1 MEKWKFVHVCDTQPG
16 SPRSFRYRPAW
27 IENQKTAYAQI
38 QKLQPDLVLVGG
50 DLTRDGT
57 LHDFELEEAK
67 ANLDALQIPYHAIPG
82 NMDVGNKVTHQQSP
96 QPQRDDIAAN
106 MTSENLQRFARVF
119 GEFPWSFVHR
129 NVRFS
134 GCYAAVA
141 GSGLPQE
148 KRFWEFLENLPSLP
162 SAAHHVL
169 MMHYALFI
177 NYPGEDSPKIDDLQ
191 RYHDWYFAISEP
203 HRARIFEALQKA
215 RVEIVLSGHIHCR
228 RPVQEFGGI
237 RFYKAAA
244 TSFGQWENKWPD
256 GDTTLGFFEFEVS
269 ARGIMETFVP
279 LEKVSTRTDGYGPG
293 GHPSPAERDYS
304 LVWEKK

>member
-1 MEKWKFVHVCDTQPG
+1 MDSWKFVHVCDTQPG

-27 IENQKTAYAQI
+27 LENQQTAYSQI
-38 QKLQPDLVLVGG
+38 KRLQPELILVGG

-67 ANLDALQIPYHAIPG
+67 RNLDALEIPYYAVPG
-82 NMDVGNKVTHQQSP
+82 NMDVGNKFTLLQSP
-96 QPQRDDIAAN
+96 TPNDDLSAN
-106 MTSENLQRFARVF
+106 VTSANLERFARVF
-119 GEFPWSFVHR
+119 GAFPWSFVHR

-148 KRFWEFLENLPSLP
+148 ERFWEFLDALPRLEP
-162 SAAHHVL
+162 AAHHVF
-169 MMHYALFI
+169 MMHYALFLDR
-177 NYPGEDSPKIDDLQ
+177 PDEDSPAITDPE
-191 RYHDWYFAISEP
+191 RYHDWYFAISQP
-203 HRARIFEALQKA
+203 HRERIFRALQKA
-215 RVEIVLSGHIHCR
+215 QVEIVLSGHIHCR

-244 TSFGQWENKWPD
+244 VGFGQWANKWAD

-269 ARGIMETFVP
+269 PSGIHERFVP

-293 GHPSPAERDYS
+293 GHPSPQQRDYA
-304 LVWEKK
+304 LAWEK

>member
-1 MEKWKFVHVCDTQPG
+1 MDSWKFVHICDTQPG

-27 IENQKTAYAQI
+27 IENQQIAYAQI
-38 QKLQPDLVLVGG
+38 KKLQPELILVGG
-50 DLTRDGT
+50 DLTRDGA
-57 LHDFELEEAK
+57 LHDFELAEAK
-67 ANLDALQIPYHAIPG
+67 ANLDALQIPYRAIPG
-82 NMDVGNKVTHQQSP
+82 NMDVGNKVTRKQSL

-106 MTSENLQRFARVF
+106 MTGENLRRFSRYF
-119 GEFPWSFVHR
+119 GDFPWSFVHR

-148 KRFWEFLENLPSLP
+148 KQFWDFLETLPDLP
-162 SAAHHVL
+162 RAAHHVL
-169 MMHYALFI
+169 VMHYALFL
-177 NYPGEDSPKIDDLQ
+177 NRPDEDSPEIDDPE

-203 HRARIFEALQKA
+203 HRARILEALKKA

-228 RPVQEFGGI
+228 RPVQEFEGI

-244 TSFGQWENKWPD
+244 TSFGQWKNKWSD

-269 ARGIMETFVP
+269 PRGITERFVP
-279 LEKVSTRTDGYGPG
+279 LEKVSARTDGYGPG
-293 GHPSPAERDYS
+293 GHPSAAQRDYS
-304 LVWEKK
+304 LAWKK